1 MEKVI
6 HIVNDDGLELDVAV
20 TEEELASFRDAA
32 AQAVETGRQ
41 LEFDDWA
48 FHELRKAD
56 ATFQTRER

>member
-6 HIVNDDGLELDVAV
+6 YIVNDDGIKLDIAV

-32 AQAVETGRQ
+32 SQAAGTGQQ

-48 FHELRKAD
+48 FNELQNAY
-56 ATFQTRER
+56 ATFQIRER